1 MKCQA
6 DKRRVDRQ
14 FTVGD
19 AVYLKLQSYVQ
30 SFVAHRANHKL
41 SFKFFGPFTIQEHI
55 GKVAYKLLPP

>member
-19 AVYLKLQSYVQ
+19 AVYLKLQPY
-30 SFVAHRANHKL
+30 HLWL